1 MIKVGVVGDFNS
13 AFESHQA
20 TGESV
25 RLAGKSLGVETTV
38 EWLPST
44 EVSEERLSVYDA
56 LWASP
61 GSPYR
66 SFEGMLQAIRF
77 AREQRRP
84 FLGT

>member
-1 MIKVGVVGDFNS
+1 MIKVGVVGDFNA

-25 RLAGKSLGVETTV
+25 RMAGRSLGVETTV
-38 EWLPST
+38 GWLPTT
-44 EVSEERLSVYDA
+44 EVSEARLCGYDA
-56 LWASP
+56 IWASP

-66 SFEGMLQAIRF
+66 SFEGMLEAIRF
-77 AREQRRP
+77 AREQQRP